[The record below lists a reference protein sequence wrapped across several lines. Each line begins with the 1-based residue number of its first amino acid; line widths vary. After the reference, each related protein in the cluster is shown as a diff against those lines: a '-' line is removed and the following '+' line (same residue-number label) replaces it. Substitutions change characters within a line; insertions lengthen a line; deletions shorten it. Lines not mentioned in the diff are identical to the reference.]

1 MTDNVTE
8 NHTIDRTPPIG
19 LFNFAESYRIA
30 ADILAHQHAKELRF
44 DSPIRYLFYH
54 SIELYMKAFLR
65 SGGLTM
71 QDIKE
76 RLGHRFSRMRAEC
89 MSSGLAF
96 DTSELAI
103 LDYIGDDYMEARYLV
118 T

>member
-1 MTDNVTE
+1 
-8 NHTIDRTPPIG
+8 
-19 LFNFAESYRIA
+19 
-30 ADILAHQHAKELRF
+30 
-44 DSPIRYLFYH
+44 
-54 SIELYMKAFLR
+54 
-65 SGGLTM
+65 M

-118 T
+118 TGTLGLPQINVFFASYRIHAPKYSVMSLRKNGASML